1 MNEKQIIKMEK
12 KANKMYDTFEDIASK
27 VKPSYKEPIALQAM
41 LNFSPYYDM
50 IDTINSYWNMRY
62 LKTSLKQEDNEQKLN
77 SIQSRI

>member
-27 VKPSYKEPIALQAM
+27 VKPNYKEPIALQTM

-50 IDTINSYWNMRY
+50 IDTINSYWKMREIQS
-62 LKTSLKQEDNEQKLN
+62 SLKGEQ
-77 SIQSRI
+77 

>member
-50 IDTINSYWNMRY
+50 IDTINSYWKMRY
-62 LKTSLKQEDNEQKLN
+62 LKTSLK
-77 SIQSRI
+77 

>member
-62 LKTSLKQEDNEQKLN
+62 LKTLLK
-77 SIQSRI
+77 

>member
-50 IDTINSYWNMRY
+50 IDTTNSYWKIRE
-62 LKTSLKQEDNEQKLN
+62 LQSSLK
-77 SIQSRI
+77 